1 MGAGALLQYTR
12 GLGFWIKPVLERRS
26 RMLSL
31 SLSNTSVT
39 HIICYAIV
47 NLQFFMKIICMS
59 FSENYSSPVASSSHC
74 NELFEIKKI
83 VLGDCI
89 ESQLVS

>member
-31 SLSNTSVT
+31 SLSNTTVT
-39 HIICYAIV
+39 YIICYALV
-47 NLQFFMKIICMS
+47 NLQFLMKMIYMILSEIFFPPLHQVLTAMS
-59 FSENYSSPVASSSHC
+59 FLRFKKNSSLRLH
-74 NELFEIKKI
+74 
-83 VLGDCI
+83 
-89 ESQLVS
+89 